1 MIESFFEDIPVL
13 DPSKTEINKIFE
25 SKGFQYYRNEILTT
39 IKNLPLSAKFK
50 IIKDVDKDT
59 LTRFNT
65 FQGTKAVHTLSYM
78 RKIPSRKKDLTQ
90 IDEIVLMLR
99 CINVICAK
107 NDYYKEK
114 RKKIIRVVK

>member
-13 DPSKTEINKIFE
+13 DPSKKEINKTFE
-25 SKGFQYYRNEILTT
+25 SKGFQYYRNEILTI

-78 RKIPSRKKDLTQ
+78 HKIPSRKKDLTQ